1 MLNMEKY
8 YIPKE
13 EELHIGYIC
22 EYRCVKI
29 FGVGIKEYHDWKP
42 ITIDWG
48 WLTYDEEIQ
57 FRTKYLDSEDIEK
70 EGWINNGQ
78 DKFYVDC
85 MNFQF
90 NTIDENSSYLNYF
103 MKVDFNS
110 HWIQIEEMG
119 SDSLYQGEC
128 KSINE
133 FRKICKW
140 LNIK

>member
-1 MLNMEKY
+1 MEKY
-8 YIPKE
+8 YTPKE
-13 EELHIGYIC
+13 EDLHIGYIC

-29 FGVGIKEYHDWKP
+29 SGVGIKEYHDWKP

-57 FRTKYLDSEDIEK
+57 FRTKYLDSENIEK
-70 EGWINNGQ
+70 EGWESEQYTKNKEICLQYKYKDWHLVYWFGETPYIELT
-78 DKFYVDC
+78 K
-85 MNFQF
+85 
-90 NTIDENSSYLNYF
+90 DEYDTN
-103 MKVDFNS
+103 
-110 HWIQIEEMG
+110 
-119 SDSLYQGEC
+119 YQGQC